1 MKKKKTKTKTMR
13 KRSSNIIHV
22 HAVRVE
28 ISESENALLQRWAK
42 QNRVSVNSLVRSLI
56 RNAAEILQ

>member
-1 MKKKKTKTKTMR
+1 MKKKKTKTKKVH
-13 KRSSNIIHV
+13 KRSNNVIRV

>member
-1 MKKKKTKTKTMR
+1 MTKTKKVR
-13 KRSSNIIHV
+13 KRRKVTRI

-28 ISESENALLQRWAK
+28 LSVSELALLKRWSK
-42 QNRVSVNSLVRSLI
+42 QNGVSINSLVRSLV

>member
-13 KRSSNIIHV
+13 KRSNIIHV

>member
-1 MKKKKTKTKTMR
+1 MKKKKTKTKTIR

-28 ISESENALLQRWAK
+28 VSTSELALLKRWSK
-42 QNRVSVNSLVRSLI
+42 QNGVSINSLVRSLV